1 MKLLELTLPTP
12 AENLALDEALLDEA
26 EATNDTAGVL
36 RIWES
41 PQTMVV
47 IGRSSKFSEE
57 VDLPACQALGI
68 PALRRVSGGA
78 AIVAGPGCL
87 MYAVVLSYE
96 RFPQLRLIDEA
107 HQFVLGRLQA
117 GLKILAP
124 GAEIAGISDLAI
136 HGRKFSGNS
145 LRCKRSHLLY
155 HGTLLY
161 DFPLE
166 IVQQVLRTPP
176 RQPDYR
182 SGRTHADFVMNLPAF
197 RDELT
202 SAIIRAWD
210 CGESLAHWP
219 QAQTARLVAEK
230 YSHRDWHQR
239 L

>member
-12 AENLALDEALLDEA
+12 EENLALDEALLDEA
-26 EATNDTAGVL
+26 EATNDTTGVL

-87 MYAVVLSYE
+87 MYAVVLSYD
-96 RFPQLRLIDEA
+96 RFPQLRLIDET
-107 HQFVLGRLQA
+107 HQFVLGTMQA

-136 HGRKFSGNS
+136 QGRKFSGNS

-182 SGRTHADFVMNLPAF
+182 SGRTHADFVMNLPVF
-197 RDELT
+197 REELT
-202 SAIIRAWD
+202 AAIIRAWQ
-210 CGESLAHWP
+210 CSEPLAHWP
-219 QAQTARLVAEK
+219 QAQTARLVSEK
-230 YSHRDWHQR
+230 YNLRDWHQR